1 MFGEFLLEAGVD
13 VELHAD
19 LGEVLDLLHNHIPNF
34 SCNGV
39 GFRLTG
45 FNGVAGSK
53 WRMFVKPLDREEG
66 VMLEPAV
73 GYIEVA
79 KLDQGLT
86 GFKIPPRDQ
95 WRIGEEPISESEA
108 RRFSSFI
115 FQLLNTL
122 QGKGLIDLPGQLPVV

>member
-13 VELHAD
+13 VELHVE
-19 LGEVLDLLHNHIPNF
+19 LVEVLDLLEKHIPSF
-34 SCNGV
+34 FCNGV

-53 WRMFVKPLDREEG
+53 WRMSVRTEDKENG
-66 VMLEPAV
+66 TVLEPAV
-73 GYIEVA
+73 GYIEVE

-86 GFKIPPRDQ
+86 GLKIPPRDQ
-95 WRIGEEPISESEA
+95 WQIEEPISEAEA

-115 FQLLNTL
+115 FKITFRFEEP
-122 QGKGLIDLPGQLPVV
+122 IEP